1 MAIAKKLL
9 DKDWSIKDIVSIFQ
23 KKSKIEIDKSTE
35 NLVVRQRQKLE
46 KLIKS
51 KSEPIYGINTGFGS
65 LCNTLVAPQDLEIL
79 QENLIKSHACGIGNP
94 VTDETVRLI
103 LIFKILSLSKGNSAI
118 RIELLQFLVDLYNKN
133 GIAYIPE
140 FGSLGASGDLAP
152 LSHLSLCILGQGK
165 MKSGDSWSNTKEV
178 LAKKKLKPIGL
189 KAKEGLA
196 LINGTQ
202 YSLALLFQAVVK
214 ARRCY
219 HLSNLVSALSLEAFN
234 GRLEAFDP
242 AIQRLRNQS
251 GQISCAQEF
260 LDYFKTSNIQTRK
273 KDAVQDPYSFRCIPQ
288 VHGASLDAI
297 KYVEQI
303 VQNEIN
309 SVTDNP
315 LLIDDDL
322 ILSGGNFHAQALAL
336 AADFL
341 SIAVS
346 ELGSI
351 SERRSY
357 QLVSGNRGLPDFLAG
372 NPGLESGYMIVQ
384 YAVASIASLNKSL
397 ATPSSVDSIISSKAQ
412 EDHVSM
418 APNASWKCLKILD
431 NVEQIL
437 SIEWLIGA
445 RAIEF
450 GRDIKLDKNLQ
461 SIFTKYRKIVA
472 FQKSDHIPQEL
483 YAPTT
488 QFLRTIT
495 CPVQ

>member
-1 MAIAKKLL
+1 MVQYER
-9 DKDWSIKDIVSIFQ
+9 SI
-23 KKSKIEIDKSTE
+23 
-35 NLVVRQRQKLE
+35 
-46 KLIKS
+46 
-51 KSEPIYGINTGFGS
+51 
-65 LCNTLVAPQDLEIL
+65 
-79 QENLIKSHACGIGNP
+79 
-94 VTDETVRLI
+94 
-103 LIFKILSLSKGNSAI
+103 
-118 RIELLQFLVDLYNKN
+118 
-133 GIAYIPE
+133 
-140 FGSLGASGDLAP
+140 
-152 LSHLSLCILGQGK
+152 GK
-165 MKSGDSWSNTKEV
+165 E
-178 LAKKKLKPIGL
+178 KLKPIGL

-336 AADFL
+336 AADF
-341 SIAVS
+341 
-346 ELGSI
+346 
-351 SERRSY
+351 
-357 QLVSGNRGLPDFLAG
+357 
-372 NPGLESGYMIVQ
+372 
-384 YAVASIASLNKSL
+384 
-397 ATPSSVDSIISSKAQ
+397 
-412 EDHVSM
+412 
-418 APNASWKCLKILD
+418 
-431 NVEQIL
+431 
-437 SIEWLIGA
+437 
-445 RAIEF
+445 
-450 GRDIKLDKNLQ
+450 
-461 SIFTKYRKIVA
+461 
-472 FQKSDHIPQEL
+472 
-483 YAPTT
+483 
-488 QFLRTIT
+488 
-495 CPVQ
+495 

>member
-65 LCNTLVAPQDLEIL
+65 LCNTLVAPQDLETL

-219 HLSNLVSALSLEAFN
+219 HLSNEN
-234 GRLEAFDP
+234 
-242 AIQRLRNQS
+242 
-251 GQISCAQEF
+251 EF
-260 LDYFKTSNIQTRK
+260 FKHIKSFDYFKTSNIQTRK

-315 LLIDDDL
+315 LLIDDDS

-437 SIEWLIGA
+437 SIEWLIAA

>member
-1 MAIAKKLL
+1 M
-9 DKDWSIKDIVSIFQ
+9 
-23 KKSKIEIDKSTE
+23 
-35 NLVVRQRQKLE
+35 
-46 KLIKS
+46 
-51 KSEPIYGINTGFGS
+51 
-65 LCNTLVAPQDLEIL
+65 
-79 QENLIKSHACGIGNP
+79 
-94 VTDETVRLI
+94 
-103 LIFKILSLSKGNSAI
+103 
-118 RIELLQFLVDLYNKN
+118 
-133 GIAYIPE
+133 
-140 FGSLGASGDLAP
+140 
-152 LSHLSLCILGQGK
+152 
-165 MKSGDSWSNTKEV
+165 
-178 LAKKKLKPIGL
+178 
-189 KAKEGLA
+189 
-196 LINGTQ
+196 
-202 YSLALLFQAVVK
+202 
-214 ARRCY
+214 
-219 HLSNLVSALSLEAFN
+219 
-234 GRLEAFDP
+234 
-242 AIQRLRNQS
+242 
-251 GQISCAQEF
+251 
-260 LDYFKTSNIQTRK
+260 
-273 KDAVQDPYSFRCIPQ
+273 
-288 VHGASLDAI
+288 
-297 KYVEQI
+297 
-303 VQNEIN
+303 
-309 SVTDNP
+309 
-315 LLIDDDL
+315 IDDDL

-437 SIEWLIGA
+437 SIEWLIAA

>member
-288 VHGASLDAI
+288 VH
-297 KYVEQI
+297 
-303 VQNEIN
+303 
-309 SVTDNP
+309 
-315 LLIDDDL
+315 
-322 ILSGGNFHAQALAL
+322 
-336 AADFL
+336 
-341 SIAVS
+341 
-346 ELGSI
+346 
-351 SERRSY
+351 
-357 QLVSGNRGLPDFLAG
+357 
-372 NPGLESGYMIVQ
+372 
-384 YAVASIASLNKSL
+384 
-397 ATPSSVDSIISSKAQ
+397 
-412 EDHVSM
+412 
-418 APNASWKCLKILD
+418 
-431 NVEQIL
+431 
-437 SIEWLIGA
+437 
-445 RAIEF
+445 
-450 GRDIKLDKNLQ
+450 
-461 SIFTKYRKIVA
+461 
-472 FQKSDHIPQEL
+472 
-483 YAPTT
+483 
-488 QFLRTIT
+488 
-495 CPVQ
+495 